1 MGFKFFGGFCFV
13 VGSVISLAGC
23 GGKFNGKIEVSPELA
38 RYISVEE
45 CEETGAIIN
54 CTIRNLTED
63 SLAGH
68 ANKIYKHCYD
78 GKGVKV
84 VASNWIVEIQG
95 RAAIKEMVCPAN
107 YDVRRIAFS
116 LKE

>member
-1 MGFKFFGGFCFV
+1 MRLKFFIECFFV
-13 VGSVISLAGC
+13 VGGVISLAGC

-54 CTIRNLTED
+54 CTIRNLTKS
-63 SLAGH
+63 SLAGY

-84 VASNWIVEIQG
+84 VPSNWVNEIKG
-95 RAAIKEMVCPAN
+95 GSAIKELACPTN
-107 YDVRRIAFS
+107 YDVRRIAFT
-116 LKE
+116 LEE